1 MKRFIFIFFTFLFLS
16 LCFNTINVSAGLQSR
31 TLGQG
36 IYSVRD
42 TNLLVG
48 APLTVRITP
57 VTSKAIILVIDS
69 DQTIKALIRL
79 DPQVQQQ
86 ILPPLD
92 YDYSLI
98 IFSNGSISFS

>member
-1 MKRFIFIFFTFLFLS
+1 MKRFVSIFFTFLFLS
-16 LCFNTINVSAGLQSR
+16 LCFTINVSAGLQSR
-31 TLGQG
+31 TFGQG

-48 APLTVRITP
+48 SPLTARITP
-57 VTSKAIILVIDS
+57 ATSKAIIIVIDS
-69 DQTIKALIRL
+69 DQTIKALLKL
-79 DPQVQQQ
+79 DPKVQQQ